1 MDQDGG
7 PGNRA
12 PDRAKEIV
20 MPRSK
25 PRAQRWLATFSTIV
39 LIVVA
44 GLMPVASVLAAEP
57 TDMVLVWNA
66 NAVIALSNA
75 NTATPP
81 GAGQAP
87 PVASIHLAM
96 VQGAVYDAVNAID
109 GGHEAYLAGLPSA
122 PANASKAAATAAA
135 AHDVLIGLIPA
146 LPQNVK
152 DSVEA
157 SYTSSLT
164 AITPDNQAKVDGIA
178 IGQAAAA
185 AMLAD
190 RANDGRY
197 GTFRFTAGTH
207 VGEWR
212 PELPSFVSDPFAW
225 VARVRPFTM
234 KSTSQF
240 RTAGPLDMASPE
252 YATEFNEVKTMGVLE
267 GSSRTDAQ
275 TLEARFYAT
284 NPLPMMNR
292 AFREVA
298 SARGLSITADARLFV
313 TTSMSSADALIGC
326 WDDKA
331 YWSFWRPITAI
342 NQAADDGN
350 PDTAPQA
357 GWLPLIATGTAPYP
371 DHPSGYNC
379 FTAAMMHAAKGFF
392 GTDKISFVL
401 NSSLTGTSRSYDRF
415 TRVMDDTIDA
425 RIWLGLHFR
434 TPDVQGA
441 ELGKRAANWAAAQY
455 FKPAH

>member
-1 MDQDGG
+1 MS
-7 PGNRA
+7 RT
-12 PDRAKEIV
+12 E
-20 MPRSK
+20 PRS
-25 PRAQRWLATFSTIV
+25 RAQRGLATFSAIV
-39 LIVVA
+39 LVAVA
-44 GLMPVASVLAAEP
+44 GLIPVASVMAAEP

-81 GAGQAP
+81 GAGQTP

-109 GGHEAYLAGLPSA
+109 GGHQAYLAGLPSA

-152 DSVEA
+152 DSIEA
-157 SYTSSLT
+157 SYTSSLA
-164 AITPDNQAKVDGIA
+164 AITPDNQAKADGIA

-185 AMLAD
+185 TMLAD
-190 RANDGRY
+190 RADDGRY

-207 VGEWR
+207 PGEWR

-240 RTAGPLDMASPE
+240 RTDGPLDMTSAQ
-252 YATEFNEVKTMGVLE
+252 YATEFNEVKTMGALT

-275 TLEARFYAT
+275 TLEARFYST

-298 SARGLSITADARLFV
+298 AARGLSLTDDARLFV

-331 YWSFWRPITAI
+331 YWNFWRPLTAI

-379 FTAAMMHAAKGFF
+379 FTSAMMHTAKGFF

-401 NSSLTGTSRSYDRF
+401 HSSITGTSRSYDRF
-415 TRVMDDTIDA
+415 TRVLDDTIDA

-441 ELGKRAANWAAAQY
+441 ELGKRAANWAASHY
-455 FKPAH
+455 FKSAH

>member
-1 MDQDGG
+1 
-7 PGNRA
+7 
-12 PDRAKEIV
+12 

-25 PRAQRWLATFSTIV
+25 PRSRAQRWLATFSAIV
-39 LIVVA
+39 LIAVA
-44 GLMPVASVLAAEP
+44 GLIPVASVMAAEP

-66 NAVIALSNA
+66 NAVIALSNP
-75 NTATPP
+75 NSATPP
-81 GAGQAP
+81 GAGQTP

-109 GGHEAYLAGLPSA
+109 RGHTAYLAGLPSA
-122 PANASKAAATAAA
+122 PSTASKAAATAAA
-135 AHDVLIGLIPA
+135 AHDVLIGLVPA

-152 DSVEA
+152 DSIEA
-157 SYTSSLT
+157 SYTTSLA
-164 AITPDNQAKVDGIA
+164 AITPDNQAKADGIA

-190 RANDGRY
+190 RADDGRY
-197 GTFRFTAGTH
+197 GTFRFTAGDQP
-207 VGEWR
+207 GEWR

-240 RTAGPLDMASPE
+240 RTDGPLDMTSAQ
-252 YATEFNEVKTMGVLE
+252 YAAEFNEVKSMGALT

-275 TLEARFYAT
+275 TLEARFYST

-298 SARGLSITADARLFV
+298 AARGLSLTDDARLFV

-331 YWSFWRPITAI
+331 YWNFWRPITAI

-350 PDTAPQA
+350 PGTAPQA

-379 FTAAMMHAAKGFF
+379 FTSAMMHSAKGYF
-392 GTDKISFVL
+392 GTDKVSFVL

-415 TRVMDDTIDA
+415 TSVMDDTIDA

-441 ELGKRAANWAAAQY
+441 ELGKRAANWAASHY

>member
-1 MDQDGG
+1 MQ
-7 PGNRA
+7 
-12 PDRAKEIV
+12 
-20 MPRSK
+20 RSK
-25 PRAQRWLATFSTIV
+25 PRSSARRWPAIV
-39 LIVVA
+39 SAIALIVVA
-44 GLMPVASVLAAEP
+44 GLMPVASVMAAEP

-81 GAGQAP
+81 GAGQTP

-109 GGHEAYLAGLPSA
+109 GGHQAYLAGLPSA

-135 AHDVLIGLIPA
+135 AHDVLIGFIPA

-152 DSVEA
+152 DSIEA
-157 SYTSSLT
+157 SYTSSLA
-164 AITPDNQAKVDGIA
+164 AITPDNQAKADGIA

-185 AMLAD
+185 AMLAE
-190 RANDGRY
+190 RADDGRY

-212 PELPSFVSDPFAW
+212 PELPNFVSDPFAW

-240 RTAGPLDMASPE
+240 RTDGPLDMTSAQ
-252 YATEFNEVKTMGVLE
+252 YAAEFNEVKAMGALT

-284 NPLPMMNR
+284 NPLPMVNR

-298 SARGLSITADARLFV
+298 AARGLSISDDARLFV

-331 YWSFWRPITAI
+331 YWNFWRPITAI

-371 DHPSGYNC
+371 EHPSGYNC
-379 FTAAMMHAAKGFF
+379 FTAGMLHAAKDFF

-401 NSSLTGTSRSYDRF
+401 NSSITGTSRAYDRF
-415 TRVMDDTIDA
+415 TSVLDDTIDA
-425 RIWLGLHFR
+425 RVWLGLHSR
-434 TPDVQGA
+434 TPDIQGA
-441 ELGKRAANWAAAQY
+441 WLGKRAANWAASHY
-455 FKPAH
+455 FKAAR